1 MSEFELV
8 KEWFRFAANDL
19 IVARHCYQDLHPK
32 QTEIAC
38 YHCQQCVE
46 KALKGFLIFKD
57 IEPPKIHILP
67 QLCQMCMELDT
78 SFSTMLDK
86 CNYLTQFGSA
96 MRYPQELSPDDSIT
110 TSAIAKA
117 NDVFVFCAS
126 KIPEINTADFFP
138 GAAML
143 DAETNRQT

>member
-1 MSEFELV
+1 MSEFDLI

-19 IVARHCYQDLHPK
+19 IVARHCYYDFHPK

-38 YHCQQCVE
+38 YHCQQCAE

-67 QLCQMCMELDT
+67 QLCQMCIALEA
-78 SFSTMLDK
+78 SFTTIFDI

-96 MRYPQELSPDDSIT
+96 TPYPHELSPDDRVT
-110 TSAIAKA
+110 ESAIEKA
-117 NDVFVFCAS
+117 NDVYLFCAS
-126 KIPEINTADFFP
+126 KIPG
-138 GAAML
+138 GAGVI
-143 DAETNRQT
+143 DAFLG